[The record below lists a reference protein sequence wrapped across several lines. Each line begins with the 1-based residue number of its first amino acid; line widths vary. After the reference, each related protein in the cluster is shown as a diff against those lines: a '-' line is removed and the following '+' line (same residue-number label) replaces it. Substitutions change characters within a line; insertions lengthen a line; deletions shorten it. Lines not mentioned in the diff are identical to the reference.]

1 VAARAGRLA
10 QAQHWLRVPARR
22 GFSFAPTYLGPTLRH
37 DFDAVLTRL
46 RAAGVRQIAHVDL
59 TQPVFDVPV
68 ARLIVPGLEGPWTPP
83 DGEYTPGTRAR
94 SVSA

>member
-1 VAARAGRLA
+1 
-10 QAQHWLRVPARR
+10 
-22 GFSFAPTYLGPTLRH
+22 
-37 DFDAVLTRL
+37 LTRL